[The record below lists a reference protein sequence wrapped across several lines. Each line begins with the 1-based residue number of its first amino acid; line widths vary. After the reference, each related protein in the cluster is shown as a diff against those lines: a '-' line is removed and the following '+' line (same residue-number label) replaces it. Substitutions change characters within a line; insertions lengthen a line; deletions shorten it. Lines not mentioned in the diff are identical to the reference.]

1 MRMNAGYPSYR
12 SHYLPRSRA
21 GWMVLV
27 LFVALMALAQP
38 PIVYLVA
45 NRVEPWVLGL
55 PFLYAY
61 LLVVYCALIGVLF
74 WAMRRGV

>member
-1 MRMNAGYPSYR
+1 MNAGYPSYR

-21 GWMVLV
+21 GWIVLV

-61 LLVVYCALIGVLF
+61 LLAVYCALIGVLF
-74 WAMRRGV
+74 WAKRRGL

>member
-1 MRMNAGYPSYR
+1 MRMNAGYPSHR

-21 GWMVLV
+21 GWIVLV

-38 PIVYLVA
+38 PLVYLVA

-61 LLVVYCALIGVLF
+61 LLAVYCALIGVLF
-74 WAMRRGV
+74 WAKRRGL

>member
-1 MRMNAGYPSYR
+1 MYAGYPSHR
-12 SHYLPRSRA
+12 SHYIPRSRA
-21 GWMVLV
+21 GWIVLV

-61 LLVVYCALIGVLF
+61 LLGVYCALIGVLF
-74 WAMRRGV
+74 WAKWRGL